1 MYWSA
6 ENSSTQ
12 APGGEQKDLE
22 THNIGICDMMSVTVK
37 WGSAAN
43 HPLPSID
50 S

>member
-12 APGGEQKDLE
+12 ASGGERKDLE